1 MPRHYI
7 FSLQLVFLL
16 LTGGVAGAQEI
27 TSGWDYHFPLEIK
40 PKVSG
45 SFGEI
50 RSNHFHSGLD
60 LATQGKTGLPVF
72 AAETGY
78 VSRIA
83 VSAGGF
89 GKALYIDHPSGYTT
103 VYAHLESFSPVLDSL
118 VLALQ
123 YQEESFEINKY
134 LKPGDFM
141 VERGEVIAYS
151 GNSGSS
157 GGPHLHFEVRITE
170 GQKPID
176 PLAFS
181 TPVKDDVRP
190 HITGIKL
197 YPLSAG
203 ATINGQKQP
212 VYYPAVF
219 YDGAFHLKHNPD
231 IRATGTIGVGIDV
244 LDYYTGSWRK
254 CGVHSIGLKVNE
266 EPVFSSVMDGF
277 FFHDTRFVNSH
288 IDYSDKMISGRTI
301 QKSFVD
307 PYNHINLYEFNAQ
320 RGKIVVEPGSDFQ
333 FDYLVKD
340 ISGNGSSLCF
350 SVEGDRFLASG
361 PVADQVGIFIDADAP
376 YFYEESGHKVSMEK
390 GTFYE
395 DISGFVGVR
404 ESFISESGTVFSIF
418 DKTIPVHNGFEIR
431 FPLPDSTETNGLCGA
446 VLDGNLM
453 PQFAGGKADG
463 SEFVIN
469 SRLCGDFL
477 LVRDSVAPLLY
488 LKNPPVQNKY
498 SNREKMVV
506 RMEDD
511 FSGIAQFA
519 GYINDQWVLFE
530 YDAKNNQLT
539 CFFDKVPFLVKGN
552 HSLRIE
558 VADNAGNVELLET
571 NFRY

>member
-1 MPRHYI
+1 MLKQYI
-7 FSLQLVFLL
+7 FSIQLFILL
-16 LTGGVAGAQEI
+16 LIAGLAGAQSINGE
-27 TSGWDYHFPLEIK
+27 WNYRFPLEIK

-60 LATQGKTGLPVF
+60 ITTHGKTGLPVF
-72 AAETGY
+72 AADDGY

-83 VSAGGF
+83 VSSGGF

-123 YQEESFEINKY
+123 YKEESFDINEY
-134 LKPGDFM
+134 LKSGEFT
-141 VERGEVIAYS
+141 VERGDVVAYS

-157 GGPHLHFEVRITE
+157 GGPHLHFEVRVTE
-170 GQKPID
+170 GQKPVD
-176 PLAFS
+176 PLAFP
-181 TPVKDDVRP
+181 TPVKDNVRP
-190 HITGIKL
+190 HIAGIKI
-197 YPLSAG
+197 YPLDPG
-203 ATINGQKQP
+203 ATINGEKEP

-219 YDGAFHLKHNPD
+219 YDGAFHLKHSPD
-231 IRATGTIGVGIDV
+231 IKATGTIGVGIEV

-266 EPVFSSVMDGF
+266 EPAFSSVMDGF

-288 IDYSDKMISGRTI
+288 IDYSDKMTSGRTI

-307 PYNHINLYEFNAQ
+307 PYNQIDLYEFNAQ
-320 RGKIVVEPGSDFQ
+320 RGKIDVEPGKDFQ

-340 ISGNGSSLCF
+340 ISGNSSSLRF
-350 SVEGDRFLASG
+350 SVEGNQFLASG
-361 PVADQVGIFIDADAP
+361 PVTETPPVFIDAGAP
-376 YFYEESGHKVSMEK
+376 FSYEEANHSVSMEK

-395 DISGFVGVR
+395 DVTGAIGVR

-431 FPLPDSTETNGLCGA
+431 FPLPDSIETNGLCGA
-446 VLDGNLM
+446 VLDGNLK
-453 PQFAGGKADG
+453 PQYAGGSVDG
-463 SEFVIN
+463 SDFVIN
-469 SRLCGDFL
+469 SRLFGDFL

-488 LKNPPVQNKY
+488 LKNPPVDNNY
-498 SNREKMVV
+498 SNRDKMVV

-511 FSGIAQFA
+511 FSGVSQFA
-519 GYINDQWVLFE
+519 GYIDDQWALFE
-530 YDAKNNQLT
+530 YDAKNNELI
-539 CFFDKVPFLVKGN
+539 CVFDRVPFLERGVHQLK
-552 HSLRIE
+552 IE
-558 VADNAGNVELLET
+558 VTDNAGNEELLET
-571 NFRY
+571 GFTY